1 MQEARDVQYTE
12 TMKKV
17 RNMLSDNV
25 VTCDFTQGKDYSMF
39 MCVDLI
45 VILYFVVYALCPY

>member
-12 TMKKV
+12 TMKKL

-25 VTCDFTQGKDYSMF
+25 VTLHKVKIILCL
-39 MCVDLI
+39 CVLI
-45 VILYFVVYALCPY
+45 